1 MKRISS
7 RKTFFVKRILPVFWL
22 GAISLFIVSFL
33 FSFQRGK
40 VSMDEIFGLLAM
52 PVVMLVMGVFMFRK
66 FYWPLADE
74 VQDGGHFLLV
84 RKSGV
89 EERILLS
96 EVINL
101 SMATYSNPQSLTLR
115 LRKPW
120 KFGDEVAFIPVKKWS
135 FDPFSRNEV
144 AEDLIRRCDA
154 ARRAAA

>member
-1 MKRISS
+1 
-7 RKTFFVKRILPVFWL
+7 
-22 GAISLFIVSFL
+22 
-33 FSFQRGK
+33 
-40 VSMDEIFGLLAM
+40 MDEIFGLLAM

-66 FYWPLADE
+66 FYWSLADE
-74 VQDGGHFLLV
+74 VEDGGHFLLV

-120 KFGDEVAFIPVKKWS
+120 KFGDEVVFIPVKKWS